1 MHSALS
7 GARSVARS
15 VGGKRHV
22 SEHVSEVSALTFADL
37 DSTGSYEP
45 AHCRLINDSTL
56 TSISS
61 SSGTLISAGWDR
73 SLQIHAVAGVSANK
87 AQDPAK
93 RSIGMFSVYTAKNCV
108 HSRSQ
113 VALRRTVYLNGT
125 VTRNV
130 ALLHT
135 YSVNA

>member
-7 GARSVARS
+7 GARSAARS
-15 VGGKRHV
+15 VAVGGKRHV
-22 SEHVSEVSALTFADL
+22 SDHVSEVSALTFADL

-45 AHCRLINDSTL
+45 AYCRLINDSTL

-73 SLQIHAVAGVSANK
+73 SLQVHAVAGVSANK

-93 RSIGMFSVYTAKNCV
+93 RSIGTYFV
-108 HSRSQ
+108 
-113 VALRRTVYLNGT
+113 RTVY
-125 VTRNV
+125 
-130 ALLHT
+130 T
-135 YSVNA
+135 YTLACKHGRKWHCEELYS